1 MDLNDLLA
9 RCDAITADETSGA
22 TSLTLTA
29 SDILL
34 DALEMG
40 SAAEVAL
47 RLMQSKP
54 MMASILNVAQLAVS
68 SPDTEEAISRVVTF
82 RDTLR
87 KAPRR
92 AAVLAVDRLKSSHDG
107 PYRVLTVSASAA
119 VEHTLMELGDQGLI
133 SSVIVGESRPR
144 NEGEKMAHRLS
155 DRVPFL
161 QVTYDAALPGMV
173 DRDAAVVIGADAVLP
188 DRVINKAGSLPLC
201 LAAFRGS
208 RPVMVVATS
217 HKVLSQAA
225 REHYRLPHASPN
237 TRGFI
242 DIQFEEIP
250 RDLLTAVV
258 VEGGTA

>member
-1 MDLNDLLA
+1 MDLNDLLT
-9 RCDAITADETSGA
+9 RCDAITADDTSGA
-22 TSLTLTA
+22 TALTLTA

-40 SAAEVAL
+40 KVTEVAS

-54 MMASILNVAQLAVS
+54 MMASVLNVAQLALS
-68 SPDTEEAISRVVTF
+68 SRNGDDAISQVVTF

-92 AAVLAVDRLKSSHDG
+92 AAGLAVDRLKSSHDG

-119 VEHTLMELGDQGLI
+119 VEHALMEMGDQGLV

-173 DRDAAVVIGADAVLP
+173 DRDAVVLIGADAVLP

-201 LAAFRGS
+201 LAASRGS
-208 RPVMVVATS
+208 RPAIVVATS

-237 TRGFI
+237 PKGFI
-242 DIQFEEIP
+242 DVQFEEIP
-250 RDLLTAVV
+250 RDLVTAVV